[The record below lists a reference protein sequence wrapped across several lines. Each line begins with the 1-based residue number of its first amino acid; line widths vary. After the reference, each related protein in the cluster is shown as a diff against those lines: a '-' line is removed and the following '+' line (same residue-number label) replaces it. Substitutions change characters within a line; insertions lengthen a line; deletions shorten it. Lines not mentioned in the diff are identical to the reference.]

1 MNTRQMYYPRRNGFP
16 SNTNFF
22 ARYLSMY
29 LCAMLRDDI
38 ICALSTPQGVGAL
51 AIIRVSGANSGGI
64 LPPYFNSKRAQKLGL
79 ESHRAYFGDY
89 SIGGEH
95 IDEVLI
101 TFFEEGKSFTGEESF
116 EISCH
121 GSPYIVARIME
132 SLLKSG
138 ARLADPG
145 EYTMRA
151 FMNGR
156 VDLAQA
162 EAVADLIHAENK
174 IMHDVALRQL
184 KGGFSN
190 EIKVFREDLVHF
202 ASMIELELDF
212 SEEDVEFASRK
223 DLLDMLHSLK
233 IKVNALIESFKHGNA
248 LKNGI
253 ATAILGAPNAGK
265 STLLNTLL
273 GEDRAIVSSIAGTTR
288 DTVEDTFNFGGLTYR
303 LIDTAGIRE
312 TEDYVEK
319 IGIQKAFEQAEKAD
333 VIFYLIDATAPEQD
347 LEERIAHL
355 EQSAPQAELFLC
367 INKSD
372 QADTYTILQRLEGS
386 RRQIFKI
393 AAKTKDGLDELLAAL
408 KAATAWTSHSASQTI
423 VTNARHADALR
434 RTALALDKSI
444 EAVKLSIP
452 GDLLAQDLR
461 SALDGLGEITG
472 TISTDDLLTNIFSKF
487 CIGK

>member
-1 MNTRQMYYPRRNGFP
+1 
-16 SNTNFF
+16 
-22 ARYLSMY
+22 
-29 LCAMLRDDI
+29 MLRDDI

-51 AIIRVSGANSGGI
+51 AIVRLSGANSHRLI
-64 LPPYFNSKRAQKLGL
+64 ERHFTSVKQQKQGWIT
-79 ESHRAYFGDY
+79 HQAYFGDY
-89 SIGGEH
+89 TIDTEK
-95 IDEVLI
+95 IDEVLL
-101 TFFEEGKSFTGEESF
+101 TYFEDGKSFTGEESF

-121 GSPYIVARIME
+121 GSPYIVQRIIE
-132 SLLKSG
+132 SLLEAG

-156 VDLAQA
+156 MDLAQA

-174 IMHDVALRQL
+174 TMHDVALRQL

-190 EIKVFREDLVHF
+190 EITAFREELVHF

-223 DLLDMLHSLK
+223 DLLEMLHSLK
-233 IKVNALIESFKHGNA
+233 LNVNALIDSFKYGNA
-248 LKNGI
+248 LKKGI

-265 STLLNTLL
+265 STLLNALL
-273 GEDRAIVSSIAGTTR
+273 GEERAIVSSIAGTTR
-288 DTVEDTFNFGGLTYR
+288 DTVEDTFNYGGLTYR

-312 TEDYVEK
+312 TEDFVEK

-333 VIFYLIDATAPEQD
+333 VIFYLIDATAPEDD
-347 LEERIAHL
+347 LEQRIAHL
-355 EQSAPQAELFLC
+355 EESAPQAELFLC

-372 QADTYTILQRLEGS
+372 QADASAIRSRLKDS
-386 RRQIFKI
+386 SRQIFEI
-393 AAKTKDGLDELLAAL
+393 AAKSKEGLSELLAAL
-408 KAATAWTSHSASQTI
+408 KQATAWTANSSSQTI

-434 RTALALDKSI
+434 RTGLALDKSI
-444 EAVKLSIP
+444 EAVELSIP

-461 SALDGLGEITG
+461 LALDGLGEITG
-472 TISTDDLLTNIFSKF
+472 TISTDDLLANIFSKF

>member
-1 MNTRQMYYPRRNGFP
+1 
-16 SNTNFF
+16 
-22 ARYLSMY
+22 MY
-29 LCAMLRDDI
+29 LYAMLRDDI

-51 AIIRVSGANSGGI
+51 AIVRVSGTNSAA
-64 LPPYFNSKRAQKLGL
+64 LLSPFFTSRRAHKFAL

-89 SIGGEH
+89 CIASEH
-95 IDEVLI
+95 IDEVVI

-132 SLLKSG
+132 SLLEAG

-156 VDLAQA
+156 MDLAQA

-174 IMHDVALRQL
+174 TMHDVALRQL

-190 EIKVFREDLVHF
+190 EITAFREDLVHF

-223 DLLDMLHSLK
+223 DLLNMLYSLK
-233 IKVNALIESFKHGNA
+233 TKVNVLIDSFKYGNA
-248 LKNGI
+248 LKKGI

-265 STLLNTLL
+265 STLLNALL
-273 GEDRAIVSSIAGTTR
+273 GEDRAIVSAIAGTTR
-288 DTVEDTFNFGGLTYR
+288 DTVEDIFNYGGLTYR

-333 VIFYLIDATAPEQD
+333 VIFYLIDATAPEKD
-347 LEERIAHL
+347 LEQRVALL
-355 EQSAPQAELFLC
+355 EKSAAQAELFLC

-372 QADTYTILQRLEGS
+372 QGDSGAIIQRLKGS
-386 RRQIFKI
+386 DGQIFTI
-393 AAKTKDGLDELLAAL
+393 AAKNKQGLDELLSSL
-408 KAATAWTSHSASQTI
+408 KEATAWTTNSASQTI
-423 VTNARHADALR
+423 ITNARHADALR
-434 RTALALDKSI
+434 RTSLALDKSI
-444 EAVKLSIP
+444 EAVELNIP

-461 SALDGLGEITG
+461 LALNGLGEITG
-472 TISTDDLLTNIFSKF
+472 TISTDDLLANIFSKF

>member
-1 MNTRQMYYPRRNGFP
+1 MYYPRRNRFP
-16 SNTNFF
+16 SNSNFF
-22 ARYLSMY
+22 AHYLSMY

-51 AIIRVSGANSGGI
+51 AIVRVSGANSAA
-64 LPPYFNSKRAQKLGL
+64 LLSPYFTSKRAQKLGL

-89 SIGGEH
+89 SIAGEH

-116 EISCH
+116 EVSCH

-132 SLLKSG
+132 SLLEAG

-156 VDLAQA
+156 MDLAQA

-174 IMHDVALRQL
+174 TMHDVALRQL

-190 EIKVFREDLVHF
+190 EITTFREDLVHF

-233 IKVNALIESFKHGNA
+233 TKVNALIDSFKYGNA
-248 LKNGI
+248 LKKGI

-265 STLLNTLL
+265 STLLNALL
-273 GEDRAIVSSIAGTTR
+273 GEDRAIVSAIAGTTR
-288 DTVEDTFNFGGLTYR
+288 DTVEDTFNYGGLTYR

-333 VIFYLIDATAPEQD
+333 VIFYLIDATNVEAD
-347 LEERIAHL
+347 LEQRIAHL
-355 EQSAPQAELFLC
+355 EQSASQAELFLC

-372 QADTYTILQRLEGS
+372 QADTIEILSRLEGS
-386 RRQIFKI
+386 KRQIFEI
-393 AAKTKDGLDELLAAL
+393 AAKTKEGLNELLSEL
-408 KAATAWTSHSASQTI
+408 KEATAWTSHSASQTI

-434 RTALALDKSI
+434 RTSLALDKSI
-444 EAVKLSIP
+444 EAVELSIP

-461 SALDGLGEITG
+461 LALDGLGEITG
-472 TISTDDLLTNIFSKF
+472 TISTDDLLANIFSKF

>member
-1 MNTRQMYYPRRNGFP
+1 
-16 SNTNFF
+16 
-22 ARYLSMY
+22 
-29 LCAMLRDDI
+29 MLRDDI

-51 AIIRVSGANSGGI
+51 AIVRVSGANSAA
-64 LPPYFNSKRAQKLGL
+64 LLTPYFISKRIQKSGL
-79 ESHRAYFGDY
+79 ESHRAFFGDY
-89 SIGGEH
+89 SIVGEH

-101 TFFEEGKSFTGEESF
+101 TYFEEGKSFTGEESF

-121 GSPYIVARIME
+121 GSPYIVSRIME
-132 SLLKSG
+132 SLLEGG

-156 VDLAQA
+156 MDLAQA

-174 IMHDVALRQL
+174 TMHDVALRQL

-190 EIKVFREDLVHF
+190 EITAFREELVHF

-212 SEEDVEFASRK
+212 SEEDVEFASRA
-223 DLLDMLHSLK
+223 DLLKMLHSLK
-233 IKVNALIESFKHGNA
+233 TNVSNLIDSFKYGNA
-248 LKNGI
+248 LKKGI

-265 STLLNTLL
+265 STLLNALL

-288 DTVEDTFNFGGLTYR
+288 DTVEDTFNYGGLTFR

-333 VIFYLIDATAPEQD
+333 VIFYLIDATNVEAD
-347 LEERIAHL
+347 LEQRIAYL

-372 QADTYTILQRLEGS
+372 QADTTEILSRLKGS
-386 RRQIFKI
+386 KRQIFEI
-393 AAKTKDGLDELLAAL
+393 AAKTKDGLSELLSAL
-408 KAATAWTSHSASQTI
+408 KEATAWTSHSASQTI

-434 RTALALDKSI
+434 RTSLALDKGI
-444 EAVKLSIP
+444 EAVELSIP

-461 SALDGLGEITG
+461 LALDGLGEITG
-472 TISTDDLLTNIFSKF
+472 TISTDDLLANIFSKF